1 VKIGQYIKTVNAN
14 SGKGEFLRVTIIY
27 GRRFFARKIPESE
40 VNQNL
45 ASIVVRA
52 GTYGLQEKPA

>member
-14 SGKGEFLRVTIIY
+14 SGKVEFLRVTKIY